1 MRRSLRTSLGIVGVG
16 ALALTLAVA
25 ASPATALGTG
35 SDPVPPAGLTGLEPT
50 GADMPTVGGNLGN
63 QHYSGLTQIT
73 KDNLTQL
80 APTWRTHVSAAAP
93 ATNHVG
99 QQTTPIVVEGVIYL
113 DTPNGGVIAV
123 DGASG
128 DPIWKW
134 SGGSYGLSGTR
145 RGVSAGDGKIFTLA
159 GGSRVVAL
167 DQATGAEVWAVQARG
182 PEGENLGGFGK
193 VATVYNDGIVYAHAA
208 DGNRGAVV
216 AVDADDGAYLWH
228 FFGGPQRGQEFTGLD
243 GVTFDASATWG
254 PVLPNG
260 TDCAHVGGAAPW
272 MHGSLDPEL
281 NMYYMTFGNARSCTS
296 SQNGSQRPGD
306 NLFSSTMVAVD
317 AATGAYKWHYQ
328 SIRHDVWDMDNVHP
342 PTLADI
348 EVDGVERKVAFY
360 GSKSGHQ
367 FVIDRTNGEPVLPVI
382 DKPMIIDSRQVQ
394 PDTQPFP
401 AERLLPDCVVWEK
414 LDAGNVPGDPW
425 RAVPNYNGYQADA
438 EGNLVFN
445 PDSYVAVDEPYLTYP
460 EGSSGHREGCMYDP
474 QWDAPILS
482 TTSQNGGGD
491 WSNQSYSHST
501 NLVYFPYG
509 TNPVAHYNGAGSNGL
524 RAIGQYQTGGIVAYD
539 ASTGGVAWTNHLGT
553 DMSHGQGPLTTA
565 SDLLV
570 VGQIDGRAL
579 IMDAVTGDV
588 LWAFQTGSGIAAAPV
603 TYEIDG
609 EQYIAVFAAGS
620 TNPYGGSVTQ
630 GDSLWAFKLG
640 GTYTTASGSQEG
652 PNTAPLTIRRPV
664 GGSAVA
670 GNTVDNTVILARSS
684 RTADTAA
691 ARDSV
696 ATNGMQP
703 THLRV
708 PVGTTVTF
716 LNPGAE
722 TFPNFPNLKEHCAT
736 QFFEGE
742 FNARLQPGET
752 YEHTFDR
759 AGEYFFNDCADPR
772 PTGKI
777 EVYLDPQDQPGA
789 LTFTP
794 DTLRLGSPSGLFSH
808 VSGTVS
814 ARFELPAGYT
824 YDSGAVLVAPLSAT
838 PIEATNVT
846 SDGDGIILE
855 FAAVDVDNNVPTG
868 EVALTV
874 RANALTAEGVQVQ
887 LTSTTTVT
895 VSKDTLEVA
904 ATPRSLGS
912 NVYLSVSAVNN
923 APVPADIVIST
934 EFGGK
939 TFTNVAPGRSVA
951 ASINTRAT
959 SIQAG
964 EATITATTVIGGET
978 LTRTK
983 SAPYEAFLA
992 GG

>member
-1 MRRSLRTSLGIVGVG
+1 MRKTLRKRLAVVGVG

-25 ASPATALGTG
+25 ASPATAVGTG

-50 GADMPTVGGNLGN
+50 GVDMPTVGGNLGN
-63 QHYSGLTQIT
+63 QHYSGLTQIN
-73 KDNLTQL
+73 KDNLDQL
-80 APTWRTHVSAAAP
+80 APAWRTHVSAVAP
-93 ATNHVG
+93 ATNHTG
-99 QQTTPIVVEGVIYL
+99 QQTTPIVVGGVIYL
-113 DTPNGGVIAV
+113 DTPQGGVIAV

-134 SGGSYGLSGTR
+134 NGGGFGLSGTR

-159 GGSRVVAL
+159 SGSNIIAL
-167 DQATGAEVWAVQARG
+167 DQETGEQVWAVPARG
-182 PEGENLGGFGK
+182 PEGQSLGGFGK
-193 VATVYNDGIVYAHAA
+193 VATVYNNGIVYAHAA
-208 DGNRGAVV
+208 DGNRGAV
-216 AVDADDGAYLWH
+216 AAFDADDGSYLWH
-228 FFGGPQRGQEFTGLD
+228 FFGGPQRGEEFTGLD
-243 GVTFDASATWG
+243 GITFDASETWG
-254 PVLPNG
+254 PVLDNG
-260 TDCAHVGGAAPW
+260 TDCAAVAGAAPW
-272 MHGSLDPEL
+272 MHGSVDPEL

-317 AATGAYKWHYQ
+317 ATTGAYKWHYQ

-367 FVIDRTNGEPVLPVI
+367 FVIDRTNGQPVTPTI
-382 DKPMIIDSRQVQ
+382 DKPMIVDSRQNQ

-401 AERLLPDCVVWEK
+401 VERQLPECVVWEK
-414 LDAGNVPGDPW
+414 LDADNVPGNPW

-445 PDSYVAVDEPYLTYP
+445 PDSYVAADEPFLTYP
-460 EGSSGHREGCMYDP
+460 EGHSGHREGCMYDP
-474 QWDAPILS
+474 QWDMPILS

-501 NLVYFPYG
+501 NMVYFPYG

-524 RAIGQYQTGGIVAYD
+524 RAMGQYQTGGILAYD
-539 ASTGGVAWTNHLGT
+539 ASTGKVVWTNHLGT

-579 IMDAVTGDV
+579 IMDAVNGDV
-588 LWAFQTGSGIAAAPV
+588 LWDFQTGSGIAAAPV
-603 TYEIDG
+603 TYEVDG

-630 GDSLWAFKLG
+630 GDSLWAFKLNG
-640 GTYTTASGSQEG
+640 AYTNATGSQEG
-652 PNTAPLTIRRPV
+652 PNTSPLTMRRPV
-664 GGSAVA
+664 SGSAVA
-670 GNTVDNTVILARSS
+670 GETVDNTVLLARSS

-691 ARDSV
+691 AQDSV
-696 ATNGMQP
+696 ATNAMQP

-716 LNPGAE
+716 RNPGAE

-736 QFFEGE
+736 QYFEGE

-752 YEHTFDR
+752 YQHTFTR
-759 AGEYFFNDCADPR
+759 AGEYFFNDCTDPR

-777 EVYLDPQDQPGA
+777 EVVLAPQDQPGA
-789 LTFTP
+789 LRFTP
-794 DTLRLGSPSGLFSH
+794 GHLRFGTPSGVFSQ
-808 VSGTVS
+808 VDGTID
-814 ARFELPAGYT
+814 AQFDLPAGYT
-824 YDSGAVLVAPLSAT
+824 YDSAAELITPLSAT
-838 PIEATNVT
+838 PVEPSDVT
-846 SDGDGIILE
+846 AEPSRVTLQFD
-855 FAAVDVDNNVPTG
+855 AADVDNNVPAG
-868 EVALTV
+868 AVDLTV
-874 RANALTAEGVQVQ
+874 RLNVLNADGEQEQ
-887 LTSTTTVT
+887 LTSTATVT
-895 VSKDTLEVA
+895 VSKGVA
-904 ATPRSLGS
+904 AHTTPRTLAGKAY
-912 NVYLSVSAVNN
+912 VSVTATNYTG
-923 APVPADIVIST
+923 AAADITVTT
-934 EFGGK
+934 EFGK
-939 TFTNVAPGRSVA
+939 KVFPNVAPGKSVA
-951 ASINTRAT
+951 VSFNTRAT
-959 SIQAG
+959 SVPAG
-964 EATITATTVIGGET
+964 EATITSTTIVDGESVT
-978 LTRTK
+978 ETRT
-983 SAPYEAFLA
+983 APYRAIPA